1 MQAKRGELAALKL
14 RLTRIVLSSIE
25 FRKNRAAELANFV
38 RLLGPQ
44 QTLERGYSITVDAN
58 GHIIR
63 SMLTLEEGDRIQ
75 TKLADGDVISVVEAL
90 AKVSGG

>member
-1 MQAKRGELAALKL
+1 LEL
-14 RLTRIVLSSIE
+14 RLTRIVSSGVE

-44 QTLERGYSITVDAN
+44 QTLERGYSITLDAN

-63 SMLTLEEGDRIQ
+63 TMETLEKGDRIQ
-75 TKLADGDVISVVEAL
+75 TKLADGVVRSVVDE
-90 AKVSGG
+90 KVRSEK